1 MDVVFYVFILFL
13 LVDIFVSLWVIVLIK
28 LDLKYESIVLNDI
41 NIRFCG
47 WFCVMKVFVF
57 CDSGLGGF
65 GSMGLIILIW
75 VFKGFGNFSV
85 KLLVIK
91 SKLLFLNILLRF
103 ENELLFIFDFYNW
116 LNGGIKINLC
126 IIYLRK

>member
-1 MDVVFYVFILFL
+1 MLCGCCFLCFYII

-65 GSMGLIILIW
+65 GSMGSIILIW

-91 SKLLFLNILLRF
+91 SKYCF
-103 ENELLFIFDFYNW
+103 
-116 LNGGIKINLC
+116 
-126 IIYLRK
+126 